1 MEKKKVSFFLGANT
15 PEGFVSEF
23 GELYNPHEDALAY
36 IIKGGP
42 GCGKSSLMKKAA
54 KLCEDMGFYTER
66 IICSSDPSSLDGI
79 SVPALKF
86 CIADGTPPHTLEPRF
101 PGAVER
107 LIDMGQC
114 WNADILRGRAE
125 EIRRISEE
133 CSEYHRR
140 SVRFLGAA
148 CSLRGDTARIL
159 SGNLLTE
166 KAENYAARFAARE
179 LGREAKKRGR
189 EYRRFLSALAPSG
202 FFTCTDTVEA
212 LCGRVIVIDD
222 EHSLAAPYLLNLIKE
237 QALAAGL
244 DVISCLNPLKGGR
257 TLSHL
262 IIPERGLCLF
272 TSNSLHSSSFM
283 PYRRVNCRRF
293 LKEGCMKP
301 HRSRITFNSK
311 ASAELMNEAAE
322 LMRVAKRSHDALE
335 KIYISAMDF
344 SKADKQC
351 EEVLEEIKKRAK
363 TR

>member
-1 MEKKKVSFFLGANT
+1 MEKKTVSFFLGANT

-23 GELYNPHEDALAY
+23 DELYSPYEDWVAY

-42 GCGKSSLMKKAA
+42 GCGKSSIMKKAA
-54 KLCEDMGFYTER
+54 KLCEDAGVYTER

-79 SVPALKF
+79 SAPALKF
-86 CIADGTPPHTLEPRF
+86 CIADGTPPHTIEPRF

-107 LIDMGQC
+107 LLDMGQC
-114 WNADILRGRAE
+114 WNSDILRGRAE
-125 EIRRISEE
+125 EIRRISDE
-133 CSEYHRR
+133 CSEFHKR

-179 LGREAKKRGR
+179 FGRESGKRGR
-189 EYRRFLSALAPSG
+189 EYRRFLSALTPLG

-212 LCGRVIVIDD
+212 LCSRIIVIDD
-222 EHSLAAPYLLNLIKE
+222 EHSLAAPYLLNLIRE
-237 QALAAGL
+237 QALSSGL
-244 DVISCLNPLKGGR
+244 DVISCLNPLTGGR

-262 IIPERGLCLF
+262 IIPRRSLCLF
-272 TSNSLHSSSFM
+272 TSNSLHPSPFT

-301 HRSRITFNSK
+301 HRSRISFNSK
-311 ASAELMNEAAE
+311 ASAELMSEAAE

-344 SKADKQC
+344 KKADKQC
-351 EEVLEEIKKRAK
+351 EKVLEEIRKRAK
-363 TR
+363 